1 MVRTMPWIDTLPPT
15 QRRTTIVLMALIALL
30 TRWVVRLERADVR
43 RPRRQREFEAADR
56 STDARVGAVYE
67 DGRLVGVLPDI
78 ARL

>member
-30 TRWVVRLERADVR
+30 TRWVVRLERVER
-43 RPRRQREFEAADR
+43 RPRREREFEVQIVDGRAL
-56 STDARVGAVYE
+56 GAVYE
-67 DGRLVGVLPDI
+67 DGRLVGVLPDV

>member
-30 TRWVVRLERADVR
+30 TRWVVRLERAER
-43 RPRRQREFEAADR
+43 RPKRQREFEVQIVDGRA
-56 STDARVGAVYE
+56 VGAVYE
-67 DGRLVGVLPDI
+67 DGRLIGVLPDI